1 MMQVSMQE
9 RASAALAPPADGA
22 LAAIGWAV
30 RRDLRLA
37 FRSRT
42 ELGVQLLFYVIVVT
56 LFPLSTAPERTLLA
70 AMGPGVI
77 WVAAL
82 LASLLSLSRLFAA
95 DHADGTLE
103 QIALSPY
110 PLPALVS
117 GKILAH
123 WLTTGLPVVVLAPLT
138 GLQYYLEGDSLVV
151 LVAGL
156 LIGTPI
162 LSLLGAIGA
171 ALTLGVRGGGGLL
184 ALLILPLCVPVLVF
198 GAGAVDAVRAGL
210 SAGANLSLL
219 GAGLAVAIVGA
230 PFAAAAAIR
239 IALD

>member
-1 MMQVSMQE
+1 MQ
-9 RASAALAPPADGA
+9 ATDDSAAAGA
-22 LAAIGWAV
+22 THDHGVLAAVKWAV
-30 RRDLRLA
+30 ARDLRLGL
-37 FRSRT
+37 RSRT
-42 ELGVQLLFYVIVVT
+42 ELGVQLLFYLIVVT
-56 LFPLSTAPERTLLA
+56 LFPLSTTPDPMLLA
-70 AMGPGVI
+70 TLGPGVI

-82 LASLLSLSRLFAA
+82 LAALLSLSRLFAA

-123 WLTTGLPVVVLAPLT
+123 WLTTGLPIVLLAPLT
-138 GLQYYLEGDSLVV
+138 GFQYHLEGASLAV
-151 LVAGL
+151 LAAGL

-171 ALTLGVRGGGGLL
+171 ALTLGVRSSGGLL
-184 ALLILPLCVPVLVF
+184 ALLILPLYVPVLVF
-198 GAGAVDAVRAGL
+198 GAGAVDAVRAGF
-210 SAGANLSLL
+210 SGGAGLSLL
-219 GAGLAVAIVGA
+219 GAGLAIAIVGA
-230 PFAAAAAIR
+230 PFAAAAAVR

>member
-1 MMQVSMQE
+1 MHVPMQD
-9 RASAALAPPADGA
+9 RTIDAAIPAADGA
-22 LAAIGWAV
+22 LAGIGWAV
-30 RRDLRLA
+30 SRDLKVA
-37 FRSRT
+37 FHSRT
-42 ELGVQLLFYVIVVT
+42 ELGVQLLFYIIVVA

-138 GLQYYLEGDSLVV
+138 GLQYHLDGESLTV

-198 GAGAVDAVRAGL
+198 GAGAVDSVREGL
-210 SAGANLSLL
+210 SAVANLSLL
-219 GAGLAVAIVGA
+219 GAGLALAIVGA
-230 PFAAAAAIR
+230 PYAAAAAVR

>member
-1 MMQVSMQE
+1 MHVPMQD
-9 RASAALAPPADGA
+9 RAGDTARPAADGV
-22 LAAIGWAV
+22 LAAVGWSV
-30 RRDLRLA
+30 SRDLKLA

-42 ELGVQLLFYVIVVT
+42 ELCVQLLFYVIVVT
-56 LFPLSTAPERTLLA
+56 LFPLSMAPERTLLA
-70 AMGPGVI
+70 AIGPGVI

-138 GLQYYLEGDSLVV
+138 GLQYHFEGESLTV
-151 LVAGL
+151 LLAGL

-184 ALLILPLCVPVLVF
+184 ALLILPLYVPVLVF

-230 PFAAAAAIR
+230 PFAAAAAVR